1 MSEDEM
7 PKHVR
12 TIMSSKSVVLGA
24 VLACIPSLYASNAY
38 AVGPG
43 VCGAF
48 MEQYSIQPY
57 RNWGS
62 MPARMQQIW
71 DDSDCNHKICRYMQV
86 KYNVIPHLSWGSLPR
101 YLQRVWDTPLVDCN
115 NQV

>member
-12 TIMSSKSVVLGA
+12 TIMSAKSVVLGA
-24 VLACIPSLYASNAY
+24 VLAWLPSLSASQAY

-62 MPARMQQIW
+62 MPPRMQPIW
-71 DDSDCNHKICRYMQV
+71 DDSDCNHKIC
-86 KYNVIPHLSWGSLPR
+86 
-101 YLQRVWDTPLVDCN
+101 QRVWDTPAVDCN